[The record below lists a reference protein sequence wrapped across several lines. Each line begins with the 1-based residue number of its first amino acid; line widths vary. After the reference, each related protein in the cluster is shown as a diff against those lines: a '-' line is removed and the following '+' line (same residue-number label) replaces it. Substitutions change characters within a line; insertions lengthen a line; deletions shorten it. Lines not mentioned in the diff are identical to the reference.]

1 MKHNYNFYLTYIK
14 WLNQMLISL
23 FILNQLS
30 IYNVQVLVFRN
41 LYKQEINQYLSAINL
56 MHLQGDSM

>member
-1 MKHNYNFYLTYIK
+1 
-14 WLNQMLISL
+14 MLVSL

-41 LYKQEINQYLSAINL
+41 LYKQEINQYLSAINRI
-56 MHLQGDSM
+56 MHLQGD